1 MLFRMIVL
9 AALAAPAVVQ
19 AQVAADG
26 TDKPVKLA
34 VLLVFDQFRGDYPAR
49 WKAQYG
55 PDGLNR
61 FLEQG
66 AWYANAHYPYAVTVT
81 GAGHASLVAGAA
93 PAIHG
98 IIGNDWRDPASGASV
113 YCATTE
119 RYQRVPPARPMASLI
134 LS

>member
-1 MLFRMIVL
+1 M
-9 AALAAPAVVQ
+9 
-19 AQVAADG
+19 
-26 TDKPVKLA
+26 KPVKLA

-66 AWYANAHYPYAVTVT
+66 AWYSNAHYPYAVTVT

-93 PAIHG
+93 PARYLALRW
-98 IIGNDWRDPASGASV
+98 NNWRYKFLRSTDGEGGTYTSLKQGGGQIEFEDEDTSMRKM
-113 YCATTE
+113 YEEECAKNG
-119 RYQRVPPARPMASLI
+119 VKVDMG
-134 LS
+134 